1 MGGVRM
7 KDYIFKYKYLLVL
20 TVAIRCIGA
29 AMQVYIAL
37 LIQQLIDAVVGGD
50 MNAFSSM
57 IVFAVVYF
65 SLMGLVDYLTSTTQ
79 ACYLKKTLVALKQDI
94 FKGLISKD
102 YASFIKFNE

>member
-1 MGGVRM
+1 M

-79 ACYLKKTLVALKQDI
+79 ACY
-94 FKGLISKD
+94 F
-102 YASFIKFNE
+102 